1 MNLYSPR
8 PTPSTNTRNFN
19 RLRDWRVSC
28 FDPPVKCTEGDDVK
42 DRVPAAVFLVF
53 GVALGQAATAAV
65 IYDSGVAISEINHGG
80 YSCSNCPG
88 SFETADRF
96 VLNVADNTTVTDVHW
111 WGMYFNASTT
121 QADSFEI
128 RIYTDNPSN
137 PGLPTNVGTEISLA
151 AVGSGGR
158 VATGEVVATGG
169 GLGSSI
175 MAGLPIFGYSAVLAT
190 PFEAAVGTTYW
201 ISIVNTSAA
210 GWVCALQEPADVSSG
225 YSYIAQSSSETPIFD
240 YVYPGRM
247 AFQLTGTV
255 PEPTTFALF
264 GLGLAGI
271 AAVRRKKLP
280 A

>member
-1 MNLYSPR
+1 
-8 PTPSTNTRNFN
+8 
-19 RLRDWRVSC
+19 
-28 FDPPVKCTEGDDVK
+28 VK

-151 AVGSGGR
+151 AVASGGR

-201 ISIVNTSAA
+201 GVTEPGCGCPRARPNAMRSSRVRCAYTKIGRRSESASPSRQPISTLSSKDSRARASA
-210 GWVCALQEPADVSSG
+210 
-225 YSYIAQSSSETPIFD
+225 
-240 YVYPGRM
+240 
-247 AFQLTGTV
+247 
-255 PEPTTFALF
+255 
-264 GLGLAGI
+264 
-271 AAVRRKKLP
+271 
-280 A
+280 